1 MIGGARVLGEPELD
15 EACLFPL
22 LGERTCSWVF
32 LRIGVA
38 RTGGAWV
45 GTGVDARR
53 VLLLTKYLG
62 FKEARLIA
70 HSIAF
75 SRVETRLPFI

>member
-1 MIGGARVLGEPELD
+1 MGNTRVLGDPELD

-22 LGERTCSWVF
+22 LGERACSWV
-32 LRIGVA
+32 LLLTGVA

-53 VLLLTKYLG
+53 LLPKRLG
-62 FKEARLIA
+62 FWDARLIA
-70 HSIAF
+70 HSTTF
-75 SRVETRLPFI
+75 SRVVNKIPFFY